1 MLWMQSL
8 QMRLL
13 GSRTKNADVG
23 IINQS
28 VLDVEPDKVEEN
40 ARGFGRLNPLI
51 RCWPIISHNV
61 APDKRKVLQQVQ
73 VDPGPAGPEPPP
85 RSDDGMTARC

>member
-1 MLWMQSL
+1 MQSR

-13 GSRTKNADVG
+13 GSRTKNAVVE

-28 VLDVEPDKVEEN
+28 VLDTEPDEVQEN
-40 ARGFGRLNPLI
+40 VHGFGRLNPLI
-51 RCWPIISHNV
+51 RCWPIIGHNV

-73 VDPGPAGPEPPP
+73 VDPGPAGLDPSPL
-85 RSDDGMTARC
+85 